1 MRTLN
6 FAKRNFREMMR
17 DPLSIVFALA
27 LPLFLLFI
35 FQQFKIPG
43 QAYLLENFTPA
54 IIIFGFSFLTLF
66 TATLVSK
73 DRESSLLSRL
83 GVSPM
88 KSSDY
93 VLGYLLAVLPVAI
106 IQNTLFFAT
115 AIALGLDLSFG
126 IVLCVLL
133 SLPISLLFIGLGILV
148 GSCVSEKAASG
159 VGSIAVQLVAF
170 TGGMYF
176 DASLV
181 SDFFAFICKVLPFSG
196 TVDILRGALAQS
208 TSGLLTP
215 SLTVALY
222 TVAVLSIAITVFGKK
237 MRR

>member
-1 MRTLN
+1 MRALN

-35 FQQFKIPG
+35 FQQFMIPG

>member
-43 QAYLLENFTPA
+43 QVYMLENFTPA